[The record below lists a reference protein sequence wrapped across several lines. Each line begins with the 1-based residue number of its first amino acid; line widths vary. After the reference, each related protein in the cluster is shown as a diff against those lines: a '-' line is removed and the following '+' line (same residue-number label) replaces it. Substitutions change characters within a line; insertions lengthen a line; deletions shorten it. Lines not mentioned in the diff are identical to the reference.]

1 VLPDRLVAQ
10 APTLALRAAIDI
22 PSGQI
27 AFADLVPA
35 LLLCV
40 PLAGLLV
47 IGVRCMRRPQ
57 VRPRTLPELLTMT
70 TASFAEAVATLLRA
84 QGYAQ
89 VTLVGEPDEQAATL
103 VARDAQGR
111 RVVVYCQRDDPAQRI
126 GRRLVHKFL
135 TRMQN
140 EYQAKVGI
148 FITTAGY
155 SEPALE
161 LARQSGL
168 ILLDGSDLSELMAEP
183 TQRRQLLPPAA

>member
-1 VLPDRLVAQ
+1 MLPDRLVAHV
-10 APTLALRAAIDI
+10 PTLTQRAAIDI

-35 LLLCV
+35 LALCI
-40 PLAGLLV
+40 PLAGLAV
-47 IGVRCMRRPQ
+47 VGVRRIRRAP
-57 VRPRTLPELLTMT
+57 VRTHTLPELLSMT
-70 TASFAEAVATLLRA
+70 PAAFAEAVASLLRA
-84 QGYAQ
+84 QGYAK

-111 RVVVYCQRDDPAQRI
+111 RVVVHCQRDDPAQRI

-135 TRMQN
+135 SRMQS
-140 EYQAKVGI
+140 EHQAQVGI
-148 FITTAGY
+148 FVTTACF
-155 SEPALE
+155 SDPALE

-168 ILLDGSDLSELMAEP
+168 ILLDGSDLRELMAEP